1 MGLWPVQVHKIA
13 SAAGAT
19 EAADYAK
26 QIAPIN
32 LMRALLPHATDVQ
45 REQLR
50 AELAQIS

>member
-1 MGLWPVQVHKIA
+1 MMA
-13 SAAGAT
+13 TAAGAT

-32 LMRALLPHATDVQ
+32 LMRALLPHAADAQ

-50 AELAQIS
+50 AELGQIA